1 MIGRVQHAPQ
11 IERCAA
17 LDPVRAQTASGH
29 AAMRRRDGCSARQCL
44 SGGGDRD
51 YCRGNRGFKGDAGGG
66 WLMAGMASHLR
77 NNNDVV
83 CGACQ

>member
-1 MIGRVQHAPQ
+1 
-11 IERCAA
+11 
-17 LDPVRAQTASGH
+17 
-29 AAMRRRDGCSARQCL
+29 L

-66 WLMAGMASHLR
+66 WLMAGMAPLLR